1 MESHS
6 TMKSHP
12 QAPIP
17 TVAPRAGA
25 WAPQSAR
32 TLNGLTRRRFVPV
45 VLAVALGG
53 MWGSLDRVFSAGNP
67 VKVRLGTLAP
77 RGSSYTKHLV
87 AMGERWR
94 QAPGGGVLLTVYP
107 DGVMGSEADMVRR
120 MRLGQLQA
128 GMLTAA
134 GLAEIEPAVT
144 GLQYMPMM
152 FRSLEEVD
160 YIGARLQPMLEKRLE
175 EKGFVVLFWGDT
187 GWVRFFTKQPVIRP
201 DDLRK
206 TRLFVWAG
214 NPAEVDSYRSIGFHP
229 VPLEMVDILPNLQTG
244 LINAVPLPPSIALAG
259 QVDGAAPHMLDL
271 AWAPLV
277 GAAVITKKSWDT
289 IPVEGRDALRKA
301 AAETGALLKA
311 DGRRESAESVDAMRK
326 RGLQVHAVTPDV
338 EAEWRREVEAAYP
351 KIRGVIVPAHIF
363 DEVVTQLQAFRAA
376 RGDGKK

>member
-1 MESHS
+1 MESHRA
-6 TMKSHP
+6 TKSHP
-12 QAPIP
+12 QGSLPTAAPS
-17 TVAPRAGA
+17 ASE
-25 WAPQSAR
+25 WAPQSPAKR
-32 TLNGLTRRRFVPV
+32 NGLTRRRFLPV
-45 VLAVALGG
+45 VLAVGLGG
-53 MWGSLDRVFSAGNP
+53 MWGSLDRVFGAASP

-77 RGSSYTKHLV
+77 RGSSYTKHLL
-87 AMGERWR
+87 AMGEQWR

-128 GMLTAA
+128 GMLTAM
-134 GLAEIEPAVT
+134 GLAEIEPGVT

-152 FRSLEEVD
+152 FRSFAEVD

-187 GWVRFFTKQPVIRP
+187 GWVRFFSKQPVIRP

-206 TRLFVWAG
+206 TKLFVWAG
-214 NPAEVDSYRSIGFHP
+214 SAAEIDSYRSIGFNP
-229 VPLEMVDILPNLQTG
+229 VPLETVDILPNLQTG

-277 GAAVITKKSWDT
+277 GAAVMTKKSWDT

-311 DGRRESAESVDAMRK
+311 DGRRESAESVEAMRK

-351 KIRGVIVPAHIF
+351 KIRGVIVPADIF
-363 DEVVTQLQAFRAA
+363 DEVVSQLKAFRGA
-376 RGDGKK
+376 RDGGKK